1 MKNLYIFL
9 VSSAISGIIMEEG
22 SNQGINSQG
31 TKMTELIPASMLAA
45 FAYCPRLCYIQW
57 VQGEFQDSAETLDG
71 RLQHRWVDAEEDAIP
86 EDFQPFHARSISLT
100 APKAGV
106 CCRIDLLE
114 GNGSQVTPVEYK
126 RGEAPK
132 TSSGFC
138 EPHEVQL
145 CAQCLALREN
155 GFSCNEGMVYFLR
168 SKERVAVEFDQEL
181 VYRTRELLSS
191 LRRMAENGEMPP
203 PLRSSSR
210 CDRCSLAGVCL
221 PDEIN
226 LLREMEAEREWEGKP
241 DEQVRKLL
249 PTRDDAVPIYV
260 IGQGHV
266 VRKRGER
273 LEVWT
278 KEGKVSEARLMEVS
292 QVSLYGG
299 VEITTPATVELMQ
312 RGVPVLHFTHGGWF
326 QGICLGMSHKN
337 VELRIRQFDWARD
350 PERSLAL
357 ARNMVAGK
365 IKNCRTMLRRNDPD
379 VPSDVLESL
388 EKLGREAEEA
398 SSMQSLLGFEGAAA
412 EIYFGRFD
420 SLLKSTH
427 GFSFQNRNKRPPKD
441 PVNTVLS
448 YLYGI
453 LTKELFA
460 TVLAVGFDPYLGF
473 YHQPKYGRPALAL
486 DMMEEFRPLI
496 ADSTA
501 ITLFNNRELDE
512 GDFIRTGI
520 GISLAPAA
528 KKKVLGG
535 YEQRI
540 QTEISHPTFGY
551 KVSYRR
557 ILEVQARLLAR
568 TLSGELKGY
577 PAFVTR

>member
-1 MKNLYIFL
+1 M
-9 VSSAISGIIMEEG
+9 VEG
-22 SNQGINSQG
+22 VPNNNIPD
-31 TKMTELIPASMLAA
+31 LIPASMLNA

-57 VQGEFQDSAETLDG
+57 VQGEFQDSAETVDG
-71 RLQHRWVDAEEDAIP
+71 RLQHRWVDSEEDAIP
-86 EDFQPFHARSISLT
+86 EDFRPFHARSVSLT

-114 GNGSQVTPVEYK
+114 GDGNQVTPVEYK
-126 RGEAPK
+126 RGDVPK
-132 TSSGFC
+132 TPEGLY
-138 EPHEVQL
+138 EPYQVQL

-155 GFSCNEGMVYFLR
+155 GFQCDEGMVYFIR
-168 SKERVAVEFDQEL
+168 SKERMAVKFDQEL
-181 VYRTRELLSS
+181 VYRTRELLAA
-191 LRRMAENGEMPP
+191 LRRMAGKGEMPP

-210 CDRCSLAGVCL
+210 CNRCSLAGVCL

-226 LLREMEAEREWEGKP
+226 LLREMETEKEQERETA
-241 DEQVRKLL
+241 RKLL
-249 PTRDDAVPIYV
+249 PARDDALPIYV
-260 IGQGHV
+260 VGQGHI

-273 LEVWT
+273 LEIWT
-278 KEGKVSEARLMEVS
+278 KEGKVSEARLLEVS

-312 RGVPVLHFTHGGWF
+312 RGIPVMHFTHAGWF

-337 VELRIRQFDWARD
+337 VELRILQFEWSRN
-350 PERSLAL
+350 PEKSLSIARSLIS
-357 ARNMVAGK
+357 GK
-365 IKNCRTMLRRNDPD
+365 IKNCRTLAKRNESEASPEA
-379 VPSDVLESL
+379 LESL
-388 EKLGREAEEA
+388 ARLAEDA
-398 SSMQSLLGFEGAAA
+398 KNSMRMQSLLGTEGAAA
-412 EIYFGRFD
+412 EVYFGLFGGM
-420 SLLKSTH
+420 LKSRASE
-427 GFSFQNRNKRPPKD
+427 FSFQNRNKRPPQD

-453 LTKELFA
+453 LVKELFVA
-460 TVLAVGFDPYLGF
+460 LLAAGFDPYLGF
-473 YHQPKYGRPALAL
+473 YHQPRYGRPALAL

-501 ITLFNNRELDE
+501 ITLFNNRELVQ

-520 GISLAPAA
+520 GISLTPEA

-535 YEQRI
+535 YEQRM
-540 QTEISHPTFGY
+540 QTEIAHPIFGY

-568 TLSGELKGY
+568 TLAGELKEY